1 MDSVEQIIL
10 SAVDKLD
17 SKLDTLSASVGKIGE
32 RVAGLEEANKHIVK
46 SLESKEKDSI
56 TISNSFF
63 GSISPAAKKGIIA
76 ILAAI
81 GAAAGIIGGF
91 GI

>member
-1 MDSVEQIIL
+1 MDSLDQIIL
-10 SAVDKLD
+10 SAMDKLD
-17 SKLDTLSASVGKIGE
+17 TKIDNLSSSVHGIGE
-32 RVAGLEEANKHIVK
+32 RVAGLEASNKHIVE
-46 SLESKEKDSI
+46 SLKEKDKESI

-63 GSISPAAKKGIIA
+63 GSISPAAKKGIVA